1 MLGTEIYDKLSIK
14 NKTLKENAI
23 KKSKEYMAELKL
35 ISTLP
40 ENSENEKIIK
50 TVKLNNINEK
60 VKLLKDNID
69 LIDKIQKEISQM
81 KNGSIALIN
90 QITTI
95 SKQRIYNPKSDVD
108 VLADIKLSNNSLNL
122 IDAKIKKLFMKS

>member
-1 MLGTEIYDKLSIK
+1 MK
-14 NKTLKENAI
+14 
-23 KKSKEYMAELKL
+23 
-35 ISTLP
+35 
-40 ENSENEKIIK
+40 
-50 TVKLNNINEK
+50 
-60 VKLLKDNID
+60 
-69 LIDKIQKEISQM
+69 KEISQM

-122 IDAKIKKLFMKS
+122 IDTKIKKLFMKS